1 MASPIGEIRT
11 RISLRP
17 AYGCGCELARKRHAF
32 AVINSRER
40 AQAALSGA
48 RLQARDPV
56 EIPGRRICFW
66 QASDDLCES
75 RNAGSALLTHIIT
88 STASRF
94 SKSFEVLPVFILKVF
109 IHCVQT
115 C

>member
-40 AQAALSGA
+40 ARAALSGA
-48 RLQARDPV
+48 RCKREISSRYRVGEYVFGRLLMIYVNPEMQALH
-56 EIPGRRICFW
+56 F
-66 QASDDLCES
+66 S
-75 RNAGSALLTHIIT
+75 HT
-88 STASRF
+88 S
-94 SKSFEVLPVFILKVF
+94 
-109 IHCVQT
+109 
-115 C
+115 